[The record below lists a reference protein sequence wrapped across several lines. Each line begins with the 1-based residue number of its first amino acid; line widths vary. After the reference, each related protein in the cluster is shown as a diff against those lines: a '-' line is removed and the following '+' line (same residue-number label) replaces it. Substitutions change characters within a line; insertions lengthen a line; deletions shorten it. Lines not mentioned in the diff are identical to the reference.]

1 MQLGFTG
8 DISFNNDVPSDVF
21 SRVAP
26 RLRCPMFINFESVL
40 VEPGTKLN
48 PARDKILLWSPA
60 ERFALLEA
68 FDVAVV
74 CLANNH
80 IGDYGNEV
88 ACRTLQLS
96 SSLHPTFGAG
106 TVKECFHRYLLEVSG
121 TRLALLAYV
130 QPDCAPLVATE
141 TRIGPRE
148 FSGASWREDLAWARG
163 AGDHVIVALH
173 WGDVHT
179 HCPRPDQVAFA
190 RSLVDDGADLV
201 IGSHSHTAQGYER
214 HRGKYIFY
222 SLGNFLF
229 PDVRI
234 EVNGRRIVKRNLRRN
249 RWGLV
254 PVFEFTQRRVE
265 LAALHVVRRTSQ
277 RPELVSPGR
286 KARQLG
292 RFSEWVRSPELG
304 RLCAKIRERERRR
317 KRIEES
323 LMRRFGWLG
332 F

>member
-1 MQLGFTG
+1 MHVGFTG
-8 DISFNNDVPSDVF
+8 DISFNNDVASDVF
-21 SRVAP
+21 ARVAP
-26 RLRCPMFINFESVL
+26 RLRCPMFINLESVL
-40 VEPGTKLN
+40 VEPGTELN
-48 PARDKILLWSPA
+48 PARDKILLSSPA

-88 ACRTLQLS
+88 ARRTLELS
-96 SSLHPTFGAG
+96 SSFHPTFGAG
-106 TVKECFHRYLLEVSG
+106 VAKECFHRYLLETPG
-121 TRLALLAYV
+121 TRIALLAYAL
-130 QPDCAPLVATE
+130 PDCAPLVASE

-148 FSGASWREDLAWARG
+148 LNDATWQGDLAWARG
-163 AGDHVIVALH
+163 EGDHVVVSLH

-179 HCPRPDQVAFA
+179 HCPRPDQVALA
-190 RSLVDDGADLV
+190 RSLVEDGADLV

-229 PDVRI
+229 PDVRV

-254 PVFEFTQRRVE
+254 PVFEFTKGGVE
-265 LAALHVVRRTSQ
+265 LARLHVVRHTSQ
-277 RPELVSPGR
+277 GPELVSSGQ
-286 KARQLG
+286 KERQLR
-292 RFSEWVRSPELG
+292 RFSDWVRSPELE
-304 RLCAKIRERERRR
+304 RLCGKIRGRERRW